1 VGSATIEAL
10 GRLDRLGIPFNH
22 GFRQV
27 ATERQDYWL
36 LLLAEVVDRVQHAD
50 TPETLQAAAWSVDTQ
65 RLTAERV
72 LRRP

>member
-1 VGSATIEAL
+1 MEAFR
-10 GRLDRLGIPFNH
+10 RLDRLGIPFNH

-27 ATERQDYWL
+27 ATERQDEWL

-50 TPETLQAAAWSVDTQ
+50 TPASLQAAAWSVDTL
-65 RLTAERV
+65 RLTAERA